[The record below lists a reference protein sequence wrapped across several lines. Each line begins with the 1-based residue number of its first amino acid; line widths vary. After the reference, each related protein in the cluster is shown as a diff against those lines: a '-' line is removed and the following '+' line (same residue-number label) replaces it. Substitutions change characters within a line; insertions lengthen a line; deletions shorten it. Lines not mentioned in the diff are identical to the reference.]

1 MESPLLCFHFSRGQ
15 TDGQHLALGRRQP
28 SSTQA
33 LRPRT
38 RLSNHALLRGFL
50 AAVGRMAWPREP
62 EGHEVGTEWR
72 IKALRTQ
79 VRRRRRPGGLPCPG
93 QDRQSGGCGPRCC
106 GLLWTEVARP
116 GGIRAHRPALFA
128 CHTSFGFIAF
138 VQHPIVWF
146 PFVPLSA
153 LLPFISQPAWL
164 FSFLLSEVPERKVLF
179 SAV

>member
-1 MESPLLCFHFSRGQ
+1 MENPLSCFHFSWGQ

-38 RLSNHALLRGFL
+38 RSSNHASLRGFS
-50 AAVGRMAWPREP
+50 AAVGRKAWRREP
-62 EGHEVGTEWR
+62 EGHKVGTQWR
-72 IKALRTQ
+72 RKALRTRVQ
-79 VRRRRRPGGLPCPG
+79 RRRRPGGLPCPG
-93 QDRQSGGCGPRCC
+93 QDRRSGGCGPRRC
-106 GLLWTEVARP
+106 GPRWRGRA

>member
-1 MESPLLCFHFSRGQ
+1 MPCP
-15 TDGQHLALGRRQP
+15 ALP
-28 SSTQA
+28 
-33 LRPRT
+33 
-38 RLSNHALLRGFL
+38 
-50 AAVGRMAWPREP
+50 WPRPAE
-62 EGHEVGTEWR
+62 
-72 IKALRTQ
+72 
-79 VRRRRRPGGLPCPG
+79 RRV
-93 QDRQSGGCGPRCC
+93 
-106 GLLWTEVARP
+106 WAEVAA
-116 GGIRAHRPALFA
+116 GGRDQSPQAALFS

>member
-1 MESPLLCFHFSRGQ
+1 MCAAELPLGCVGCSGKKDFEVGA
-15 TDGQHLALGRRQP
+15 G
-28 SSTQA
+28 
-33 LRPRT
+33 RPR
-38 RLSNHALLRGFL
+38 RWD
-50 AAVGRMAWPREP
+50 RMED
-62 EGHEVGTEWR
+62 
-72 IKALRTQ
+72 KSLRTQ
-79 VRRRRRPGGLPCPG
+79 VCSTEANRWPARTEASGAVGVGRGGAEPGG
-93 QDRQSGGCGPRCC
+93 
-106 GLLWTEVARP
+106 T
-116 GGIRAHRPALFA
+116 RAHRPALFA